1 MIVAIVAVTFSST
14 YAQSVSFGPKVGVN
28 FASLTGDDADMLNL
42 DGRTSLHFG
51 AAVNIGISELFAV
64 QPEVVY
70 SAQGFT
76 LEEMGIEGTGKLD
89 YINIPVL
96 ADFTIIEGL
105 SLQGGPQI
113 GINITDEFEV
123 DGETESLDAES
134 TDIGAAIGAQY
145 RSPLG
150 LFVQARYTIGFSNV
164 AGDDEDIDGS
174 DVDLKNGVFGV
185 SVGWFF

>member
-1 MIVAIVAVTFSST
+1 MKKLLMVVAVAALTLSST
-14 YAQSVSFGPKVGVN
+14 FAQSVSFGPKVGVN
-28 FASLTGDDADMLNL
+28 FASLNGDDADDL
-42 DGRTSLHFG
+42 DLMGRTSLHFG
-51 AAVNIGISELFAV
+51 AAVNIGVSELFAV

-76 LEEMGIEGTGKLD
+76 IEEDGVEGTGKLD
-89 YINIPVL
+89 YIIIPVL
-96 ADFTIIEGL
+96 ADFTVAEGF

-123 DGETESLDAES
+123 EGETETLDAES
-134 TDIGAAIGAQY
+134 TDIGVALGAQY

-150 LFVQARYTIGFSNV
+150 LFVQARYTVGLSNV
-164 AGDDEDIDGS
+164 AGDED

-185 SVGWFF
+185 SAGWFF